1 MKLANTFKH
10 ALGGTLI
17 GFISG
22 LVFIRLPNLA
32 LFWAIAVAMILYA
45 WEAAQYYRSQES
57 GKTFNWTD
65 SIVDWLAGYASF
77 SQIFWLIQY
86 CGGYFA

>member
-22 LVFIRLPNLA
+22 LV
-32 LFWAIAVAMILYA
+32 FWAIAVAMILYA